1 MNTSFITIKITDA
14 EGFLLQQ
21 LELQTSSPVP
31 MAIEVKNALKARFPD
46 MPTAAPPTRSHPES
60 TIYDESGFS
69 AGFECGP
76 KL

>member
-1 MNTSFITIKITDA
+1 MSTSFITIKIVDA
-14 EGFLLQQ
+14 DGALLQ
-21 LELQTSSPVP
+21 ELQLSTASPAP
-31 MAIEVKNALKARFPD
+31 MAIEVKNALMMRYPD
-46 MPTAAPPTRSHPES
+46 MPEQSPRSFPEG